1 MTVTADVQGA
11 RFTGKVAIV
20 TGSSS
25 GIGLATALRLGA
37 EGARVVIIATDAAR
51 CEEAARAVSE
61 SGAPDALAIP
71 CDVSD
76 EPAVVR
82 AVDATL
88 ARWGRLDVIVNNAA
102 RMNFRPLAELTRE
115 EWLAILEVN
124 LLGAFYFLREGFRRM
139 DRGGT
144 IVNVA
149 SVHAIET
156 SPLVAPYAASK
167 AALLSLTRS
176 AAIEGAAKGLR
187 VNAVIPGAIDTPML
201 WSNPNVQSGAEKFD
215 PAEVGKPEDVA
226 AAIAFLASAEAC
238 FIQGSALTIDGGRL
252 DRL

>member
-1 MTVTADVQGA
+1 MADP
-11 RFTGKVAIV
+11 RFAGKVAIV

-51 CEEAARAVSE
+51 CEEAARAVRE
-61 SGAPDALAIP
+61 SGAPDVLAIA
-71 CDVSD
+71 CDVAD
-76 EPAVVR
+76 EAGVVGAVES
-82 AVDATL
+82 TF
-88 ARWGRLDVIVNNAA
+88 ARFGRLDVIVNNAA
-102 RMNFRPLAELTRE
+102 RMNFRRLADLTRA

-139 DRGGT
+139 DRGGA

-149 SVHAIET
+149 SVHAVAT

-187 VNAVIPGAIDTPML
+187 INAVIPGAIDTPML
-201 WSNPNVQSGAEKFD
+201 WSNPNVQSGAETFD